1 MGLEK
6 KRDKKGLKSEEKG
19 KSPEIFINLFY
30 WLMFIQYGL
39 KYLEYIFVL

>member
-6 KRDKKGLKSEEKG
+6 KCDTKGLKSEEKG
-19 KSPEIFINLFY
+19 KSQEIFINLFY

-39 KYLEYIFVL
+39 KYLGCIFVV